1 MKESACFKILGNPSC
16 TNLLLTN
23 CSRGFQ
29 DTKVIGTSLSDFQKM
44 NLALLRMFFSKQKHE
59 ITFYINYK
67 KFDYLKLKELLNR
80 ELMKHDII
88 NMVFDFF
95 HETLFS
101 ISNAYTPLKN

>member
-1 MKESACFKILGNPSC
+1 MFEKFRQPLCYDFFLR
-16 TNLLLTN
+16 N

-29 DTKVIGTSLSDFQKM
+29 DAKVIGTSLSDFQKM